1 MFSFTKVAYFLQF
14 HGLKFHTKPIA
25 TTPMEGTSK
34 IKKPRSKPPSSPLKA
49 ASAKRPSVSEQEQTE
64 ELKRSKNKAGEEGS
78 GSADVAV
85 VEEEE
90 KTGEDEK
97 KQLFQRL
104 FSDEDEIAVLKGLLD
119 FLAKKGVDPFADPNA
134 FHDFVKDS
142 IHTDVSKAQL
152 MYKVRRLRKKFEN
165 NARRSKDGEA
175 RTFSKPHEQQIFELS
190 KTIWGKA
197 GIIGKID
204 SSPAKSLKAE
214 PVASADE
221 KVDDG
226 EPMEV
231 DVKLSK
237 TSGSLFDK
245 KSGVGSLKDGVLKQG
260 LDMAGEEKRAAFEWK
275 WRKLQIAEL
284 ELYLERNELVMEQ
297 AKLMLEFY
305 KSQDA

>member
-1 MFSFTKVAYFLQF
+1 MAKKSSND
-14 HGLKFHTKPIA
+14 PIDD
-25 TTPMEGTSK
+25 
-34 IKKPRSKPPSSPLKA
+34 PPTASS
-49 ASAKRPSVSEQEQTE
+49 KRPSVSEKEQTK
-64 ELKRSKNKAGEEGS
+64 ELKRSKKKAGEEGS
-78 GSADVAV
+78 GSADV

-90 KTGEDEK
+90 EEEKKIGEDEK

-119 FLAKKGVDPFADPNA
+119 FLDKKGVDPFADTNA

-165 NARRSKDGEA
+165 NARRSKDGED
-175 RTFSKPHEQQIFELS
+175 RTFSKSHEQQSFELS
-190 KTIWGKA
+190 KRIWGKE
-197 GIIGKID
+197 GIISKID
-204 SSPAKSLKAE
+204 SSAAKPKGNGKALDALKAE

-226 EPMEV
+226 EPVEV
-231 DVKLSK
+231 NIKLSK

-245 KSGVGSLKDGVLKQG
+245 KSGVGSLEDEVLKQG
-260 LDMAGEEKRAAFEWK
+260 LDMAGEEKRAALEEK

-284 ELYLERNELVMEQ
+284 ELFLDRNELVMEH
-297 AKLMLEFY
+297 AKWMLEFY

>member
-1 MFSFTKVAYFLQF
+1 MAKKSSKN
-14 HGLKFHTKPIA
+14 PIDEQP
-25 TTPMEGTSK
+25 T
-34 IKKPRSKPPSSPLKA
+34 
-49 ASAKRPSVSEQEQTE
+49 ASAKRPCVSEPEQTE

-78 GSADVAV
+78 GSADVVV

-90 KTGEDEK
+90 KKIGEDEK
-97 KQLFQRL
+97 KQLFRRL

-190 KTIWGKA
+190 KTIWGKE
-197 GIIGKID
+197 GIIRKID
-204 SSPAKSLKAE
+204 SSDAKSLKAE

-231 DVKLSK
+231 DIKLSK

-245 KSGVGSLKDGVLKQG
+245 KSGVGSLKDEVLRQG
-260 LDMAGEEKRAAFEWK
+260 LDMAGEEKRAALEGK
-275 WRKLQIAEL
+275 WRKLQIAKL

>member
-1 MFSFTKVAYFLQF
+1 MAKKSSKN
-14 HGLKFHTKPIA
+14 PIDEQP
-25 TTPMEGTSK
+25 T
-34 IKKPRSKPPSSPLKA
+34 
-49 ASAKRPSVSEQEQTE
+49 ASAKRPCVSEQEQTE

-78 GSADVAV
+78 GSADVV
-85 VEEEE
+85 VEEK

-97 KQLFQRL
+97 KQLFRRL
-104 FSDEDEIAVLKGLLD
+104 FSEEDEIAVLKGLLD

-152 MYKVRRLRKKFEN
+152 MYKVRRLKKKFEN
-165 NARRSKDGEA
+165 NSRRSKDGEA

-190 KTIWGKA
+190 KTIWGKE
-197 GIIGKID
+197 GIIRKIE
-204 SSPAKSLKAE
+204 SSDAKSLKAE
-214 PVASADE
+214 PVASAD
-221 KVDDG
+221 G

-231 DVKLSK
+231 DIKLSK
-237 TSGSLFDK
+237 TSGCLFDK
-245 KSGVGSLKDGVLKQG
+245 KSGVGSLKDEVLRQG
-260 LDMAGEEKRAAFEWK
+260 LDMAGEEKRAALEGK

-284 ELYLERNELVMEQ
+284 ELYLERNDLVMEQ